1 VGKSLLDLR
10 EATDTLQISLGNDK
24 QVSIKRE
31 KVKAFTTRQFIGNK
45 KEETKAWK
53 ITVRNNKKQQINMV
67 VYDQV
72 PVSTLEEIKV
82 EVDKNNGAHFNT
94 KTGEIK
100 WNFSLTPNS
109 KKDFNLKYNIKYPKY
124 RNLIIE

>member
-1 VGKSLLDLR
+1 MGKSLLDLR

-100 WNFSLTPNS
+100 WDFSLTPNS
-109 KKDFNLKYNIKYPKY
+109 KKDFNLKYNVKYPKY